1 MIYKT
6 KVFDRWANEQ
16 GLTDQSLCQAIREM
30 SAGLIDADLGGGLY
44 KKRVGRTGRRTGKG
58 KSGGFRTLVAT
69 NRGDRWIFVFGF
81 AKNERDNINKKEKD
95 ALKKLASYY
104 LSLSLEALL
113 KAKQSIELIEVN
125 CNENITN
132 S

>member
-16 GLTDQSLCQAIREM
+16 GLTDQSLCQAVKEM
-30 SAGLIDADLGGGLY
+30 NAGLIDADLGGGLY
-44 KKRVGRTGRRTGKG
+44 KKRVARTGQG

-81 AKNERDNINKKEKD
+81 AKNERDNINKKEQESLKVLANQLL
-95 ALKKLASYY
+95 ALSKQD
-104 LSLSLEALL
+104 LL
-113 KAKQSIELIEVN
+113 RMQSKFKLIEVN
-125 CNENITN
+125 CHDKIAN

>member
-30 SAGLIDADLGGGLY
+30 IAGLIDADLGGGLY
-44 KKRVGRTGRRTGKG
+44 KKRVARTGKG

-69 NRGDRWIFVFGF
+69 NRGDLWIFVFGF

-95 ALKKLASYY
+95 ALKKLANYY

-113 KAKQSIELIEVN
+113 KAQQSIELIEVK
-125 CNENITN
+125 CHEKITD

>member
-1 MIYKT
+1 
-6 KVFDRWANEQ
+6 VFDRWANEQ
-16 GLTDQSLCQAIREM
+16 GLTDQSLCQAIKEM
-30 SAGLIDADLGGGLY
+30 IAGLIDADLGGGLY
-44 KKRVGRTGRRTGKG
+44 KKRVARTGKG

-95 ALKKLASYY
+95 ALKKLANYY

-113 KAKQSIELIEVN
+113 KAQQSIELIEVK
-125 CNENITN
+125 CHEKITN

>member
-30 SAGLIDADLGGGLY
+30 NAGLIDADLGGGLY
-44 KKRVGRTGRRTGKG
+44 KKRVARTGKG

>member
-30 SAGLIDADLGGGLY
+30 IAGIIDADLGGGLY
-44 KKRVGRTGRRTGKG
+44 KKRVARTGKG

-69 NRGDRWIFVFGF
+69 NRGDLWIFVFGF

-95 ALKKLASYY
+95 ALKKLANYY

-113 KAKQSIELIEVN
+113 KAQQSIELIEVK
-125 CNENITN
+125 CHEKITD

>member
-1 MIYKT
+1 VIYKT

-16 GLTDQSLCQAIREM
+16 GLTDPSLCQAIREM
-30 SAGLIDADLGGGLY
+30 IAGLIDADLGGGLY
-44 KKRVGRTGRRTGKG
+44 KKRVARTGKG

-95 ALKKLASYY
+95 ALKKLANYY

-113 KAKQSIELIEVN
+113 KAQQSIELIEVK
-125 CNENITN
+125 CHEKITN

>member
-1 MIYKT
+1 VIYKT

-16 GLTDQSLCQAIREM
+16 GLTDQSLCQAVKEM
-30 SAGLIDADLGGGLY
+30 STGLIDADLGGGLY
-44 KKRVGRTGRRTGKG
+44 KKRVARTGQG

-95 ALKKLASYY
+95 ALKKLADYY
-104 LSLSLEALL
+104 LSLSVQVLL
-113 KAKQSIELIEVN
+113 KAQQSKELIEVN
-125 CNENITN
+125 CHEKITD

>member
-16 GLTDQSLCQAIREM
+16 GLPDQSLCQAVKEM
-30 SAGLIDADLGGGLY
+30 NAGLIDADLGGGLY
-44 KKRVGRTGRRTGKG
+44 KKRVARTGQG

-81 AKNERDNINKKEKD
+81 AKNERDNINKKEQESLKVLANQLL
-95 ALKKLASYY
+95 ALPKQD
-104 LSLSLEALL
+104 LL
-113 KAKQSIELIEVN
+113 RMQSKFKLIEVN
-125 CNENITN
+125 CHDKIAN

>member
-16 GLTDQSLCQAIREM
+16 GLTDQSLCQAVKEM
-30 SAGLIDADLGGGLY
+30 NAGLIDAVLGGGLY
-44 KKRVGRTGRRTGKG
+44 KKRVARTGQG

-81 AKNERDNINKKEKD
+81 AKNERDNINKKEQESLKVLANQLL
-95 ALKKLASYY
+95 ALSKQD
-104 LSLSLEALL
+104 LL
-113 KAKQSIELIEVN
+113 RMQSKFKLIEVN
-125 CNENITN
+125 CHDKIAN

>member
-16 GLTDQSLCQAIREM
+16 GLTDQSLCQAVKEM
-30 SAGLIDADLGGGLY
+30 STGLIDADLGGGLY
-44 KKRVGRTGRRTGKG
+44 KKRVARTGQG

-81 AKNERDNINKKEKD
+81 AKNERDNINKKEQESLKVLANQLL
-95 ALKKLASYY
+95 ALSKQD
-104 LSLSLEALL
+104 LL
-113 KAKQSIELIEVN
+113 RMQSKFKLIEGN
-125 CNENITN
+125 CHDKIAN

>member
-1 MIYKT
+1 VIYKT

-16 GLTDQSLCQAIREM
+16 GLTDQSLCQAIKEM
-30 SAGLIDADLGGGLY
+30 IAGLIDADLGGGLY
-44 KKRVGRTGRRTGKG
+44 KKRVARTGKG

-95 ALKKLASYY
+95 ALKKLANYY

-113 KAKQSIELIEVN
+113 KAQQSIELIEVK
-125 CNENITN
+125 CYEKITD

>member
-1 MIYKT
+1 VIYKT

-16 GLTDQSLCQAIREM
+16 GLTDQSLCQAVKEM
-30 SAGLIDADLGGGLY
+30 STGLIDADLGGGLY
-44 KKRVGRTGRRTGKG
+44 KKRVARTGQG

-81 AKNERDNINKKEKD
+81 AKNERDNINKKEQESLKVLANQLL
-95 ALKKLASYY
+95 ALPKQD
-104 LSLSLEALL
+104 LL
-113 KAKQSIELIEVN
+113 RMQSKFKLIEVN
-125 CNENITN
+125 CHDKIAN

>member
-1 MIYKT
+1 VIYKT

-44 KKRVGRTGRRTGKG
+44 KKRVARTGKG

-69 NRGDRWIFVFGF
+69 NRGDRWFFIFGF

>member
-1 MIYKT
+1 VVAYT
-6 KVFDRWANEQ
+6 KNESDELEKAKAEAFVHWLLQ
-16 GLTDQSLCQAIREM
+16 H
-30 SAGLIDADLGGGLY
+30 
-44 KKRVGRTGRRTGKG
+44 
-58 KSGGFRTLVAT
+58 
-69 NRGDRWIFVFGF
+69 RGDRWIFVFGF

>member
-16 GLTDQSLCQAIREM
+16 GLTDQSLCQAVKEM
-30 SAGLIDADLGGGLY
+30 NAGLIDADLGGGLY
-44 KKRVGRTGRRTGKG
+44 KKRVARTGQG

-81 AKNERDNINKKEKD
+81 AKNERDNINKKEQESLKVLANQLL
-95 ALKKLASYY
+95 ALPKQD
-104 LSLSLEALL
+104 LL
-113 KAKQSIELIEVN
+113 RMQSKFKLIEVN
-125 CNENITN
+125 CHDKIAN

>member
-1 MIYKT
+1 VIYKT

-30 SAGLIDADLGGGLY
+30 IAGLIDADLGGGLY
-44 KKRVGRTGRRTGKG
+44 KKRVARTGKG

-69 NRGDRWIFVFGF
+69 NRGDLWIFVFGF

-95 ALKKLASYY
+95 ALKKLANYY

-113 KAKQSIELIEVN
+113 KAQQSIELIEVK
-125 CNENITN
+125 CHEKITD

>member
-6 KVFDRWANEQ
+6 KVFDRWATEQ
-16 GLTDQSLCQAIREM
+16 GLTDQSLCQAVKEM
-30 SAGLIDADLGGGLY
+30 NAGLIDADLGGGLY
-44 KKRVGRTGRRTGKG
+44 KKRVARTGQG

-81 AKNERDNINKKEKD
+81 AKNERDNINKKEQES
-95 ALKKLASYY
+95 LKVLANQ
-104 LSLSLEALL
+104 LL
-113 KAKQSIELIEVN
+113 GLPKQDLLRMQSKFKLIEVN
-125 CNENITN
+125 CHDKIAN

>member
-6 KVFDRWANEQ
+6 KVFDRWATEQ
-16 GLTDQSLCQAIREM
+16 GLTDQSLCQAVKEM
-30 SAGLIDADLGGGLY
+30 NAGLIDADLGGGLY
-44 KKRVGRTGRRTGKG
+44 KKRVARTGQG

-81 AKNERDNINKKEKD
+81 AKNERDNINKKEQESLKVLANQLL
-95 ALKKLASYY
+95 ALSKQD
-104 LSLSLEALL
+104 LL
-113 KAKQSIELIEVN
+113 RMQSKFKLIEVN
-125 CNENITN
+125 CHDKIAN

>member
-1 MIYKT
+1 VIYKT

-30 SAGLIDADLGGGLY
+30 IAGLIDADLGGGLY
-44 KKRVGRTGRRTGKG
+44 KKRVARTGKG

-95 ALKKLASYY
+95 ALKKLANYY

-113 KAKQSIELIEVN
+113 KAQQSIELIEVK
-125 CNENITN
+125 CHEKIAD

>member
-1 MIYKT
+1 VIYKT

-44 KKRVGRTGRRTGKG
+44 KKRVARTGKG

-95 ALKKLASYY
+95 ALKKLANYY

-113 KAKQSIELIEVN
+113 KAQQSIELIEVN

>member
-1 MIYKT
+1 VIYKT

-16 GLTDQSLCQAIREM
+16 GLIDQSLCQAVKEM
-30 SAGLIDADLGGGLY
+30 NAGLIDADLGGGLY
-44 KKRVGRTGRRTGKG
+44 KKRVARTGQG

-81 AKNERDNINKKEKD
+81 SKNERDNINKKEKD

-104 LSLSLEALL
+104 LSLSVQTLL
-113 KAKQSIELIEVN
+113 KAQQSKELIEVN
-125 CNENITN
+125 CHEKIAD

>member
-1 MIYKT
+1 VIYKT

-16 GLTDQSLCQAIREM
+16 GLTDQSLCQAVKEM
-30 SAGLIDADLGGGLY
+30 NAGLIDADLGGGLY
-44 KKRVGRTGRRTGKG
+44 KKRVARTGQG

-81 AKNERDNINKKEKD
+81 AKNERDNINKKEQESLKVLANQLL
-95 ALKKLASYY
+95 ALSKQD
-104 LSLSLEALL
+104 LL
-113 KAKQSIELIEVN
+113 RMQSKFKLIEVN
-125 CNENITN
+125 CHDKIAD

>member
-16 GLTDQSLCQAIREM
+16 GLTDQSLCQAIKEM
-30 SAGLIDADLGGGLY
+30 IAGLIDADLGGGLY
-44 KKRVGRTGRRTGKG
+44 KKRVARTGKG

-69 NRGDRWIFVFGF
+69 NRGDLWIFVFGF

-95 ALKKLASYY
+95 ALKKLANYY
-104 LSLSLEALL
+104 LSLSLQALL
-113 KAKQSIELIEVN
+113 KAQQSIELIKVN
-125 CNENITN
+125 CHEEITD

>member
-16 GLTDQSLCQAIREM
+16 GLTDQSLCQAIKEM
-30 SAGLIDADLGGGLY
+30 IAGLIDADLGGGLY
-44 KKRVGRTGRRTGKG
+44 KKRVARTGKS

-69 NRGDRWIFVFGF
+69 NKGDRWIFVFGF

-95 ALKKLASYY
+95 ALKKLANYY
-104 LSLSLEALL
+104 LSLSLQSLL
-113 KAKQSIELIEVN
+113 KAQQSIELIEVN
-125 CNENITN
+125 CHEEITD

>member
-1 MIYKT
+1 VIYKT

-16 GLTDQSLCQAIREM
+16 GLIDQSLCQAVKEM
-30 SAGLIDADLGGGLY
+30 NAGLIDADLGGGLY
-44 KKRVGRTGRRTGKG
+44 KKRVARTGQG

-69 NRGDRWIFVFGF
+69 NRGDRCIFVFGF
-81 AKNERDNINKKEKD
+81 SKNERDNINKKEKD

-104 LSLSLEALL
+104 LSLSVQTLL
-113 KAKQSIELIEVN
+113 KAQQSKELIEVN
-125 CNENITN
+125 CHEKIAD

>member
-16 GLTDQSLCQAIREM
+16 GLTDQSLCQAVKEM
-30 SAGLIDADLGGGLY
+30 NAGLIDAVLGGGLY
-44 KKRVGRTGRRTGKG
+44 KKRVARTGQG

-81 AKNERDNINKKEKD
+81 AKNERDNINKKEQESLKVLANQLL
-95 ALKKLASYY
+95 ALPKQD
-104 LSLSLEALL
+104 LL
-113 KAKQSIELIEVN
+113 RMQSKFKLIEVN
-125 CNENITN
+125 CHDKIAN

>member
-16 GLTDQSLCQAIREM
+16 GLTDQSLCQAVKEM
-30 SAGLIDADLGGGLY
+30 STGLIDADLGGGLY
-44 KKRVGRTGRRTGKG
+44 KKRVARTGQG

-95 ALKKLASYY
+95 ALKKLAEYY
-104 LSLSLEALL
+104 LSLSVQVLL
-113 KAKQSIELIEVN
+113 KAQQSKELIEVN
-125 CNENITN
+125 CHEKITD

>member
-16 GLTDQSLCQAIREM
+16 GLTDQSLCQAVKEM
-30 SAGLIDADLGGGLY
+30 NSGLIDADLGGGLY
-44 KKRVGRTGRRTGKG
+44 KKRVARTGQG

-81 AKNERDNINKKEKD
+81 AKNERDNINKKEQESLKVLANQLL
-95 ALKKLASYY
+95 ALSKQD
-104 LSLSLEALL
+104 LL
-113 KAKQSIELIEVN
+113 RMQSKFKLIEVN
-125 CNENITN
+125 CHDKIAD

>member
-16 GLTDQSLCQAIREM
+16 GLTDQRLCQAIKEM
-30 SAGLIDADLGGGLY
+30 IAGLIDADLGGGLY
-44 KKRVGRTGRRTGKG
+44 KKRVARTGKG

-69 NRGDRWIFVFGF
+69 NRGDLWIFVFGF

-95 ALKKLASYY
+95 ALKKLANYY

-113 KAKQSIELIEVN
+113 KAQQSIELIEVK
-125 CNENITN
+125 CHEKITD